1 MWTFLVNFVKNSN
14 KDYMFKI
21 GLSKFMKI
29 QVKLTIYFIALK

>member
-1 MWTFLVNFVKNSN
+1 MWTFFVKFVKNWN

-29 QVKLTIYFIALK
+29 QVKLTSYFTPFK